1 MISSILKTTGKGS
14 PSPAGKRLRWKD
26 GLTHGVMLETKCDT
40 GATPATEAWIREIV
54 STSASN
60 IADAVR
66 DGILKG
72 KTGLKGTHKICR
84 PDLIR
89 QLYTMTGKE
98 YTFLNRTY
106 AGLEAAEKVIKKY
119 CHRQSHVS
127 RQTWCVFLTSQFS
140 IDEIDQAT
148 NALTLPLVGDI
159 CIIPKDPTH
168 GADTYATR
176 IRHIGDGWDQAKK
189 SSMAH
194 GRAAART
201 FLTGT
206 PFIITSEK
214 LALDLQQ
221 HIEETADTVERGHV
235 YQIDQIADQHWRFS
249 RNEHVDISGMH
260 YSERQHIIDQVTF
273 WLRWNEWT
281 KFEKIVMDHTD
292 FVNHP
297 TEFDFVYGRYWRAV
311 NATQL
316 RFDEIYEK
324 DAVLD
329 GRLVAAKVGAGKM
342 IRT

>member
-14 PSPAGKRLRWKD
+14 PPPSGKRLRWND
-26 GLTHGVMLETKCDT
+26 SLTHGVMIETKCDT
-40 GATPATEAWIREIV
+40 DTASATEAWTREIV
-54 STSASN
+54 PTSASN

-66 DGILKG
+66 GGILKG

-98 YTFLNRTY
+98 YTIWGRTCV
-106 AGLEAAEKVIKKY
+106 GTEAAEKVIKKY
-119 CHRQSHVS
+119 CHRQSRVS
-127 RQTWCVFLTSQFS
+127 RQAWRVFLTSQFS

-168 GADTYATR
+168 GADTYGTR
-176 IRHIGDGWDQAKK
+176 IRKIGDGWDQAKK

-194 GRAAART
+194 GRAAALT
-201 FLTGT
+201 FLAGT
-206 PFIITSEK
+206 TFIITSEK
-214 LALDLQQ
+214 LAVDLQQ
-221 HIEETADTVERGHV
+221 HIDETAETIERGHV
-235 YQIDQIADQHWRFS
+235 YQINKAEDHKWTFS
-249 RNEHVDISGMH
+249 RNEDVDISGMS
-260 YSERQHIIDQVTF
+260 YDERQQIIDQVTF

-281 KFEKIVMDHTD
+281 KFEKIVMEHTD
-292 FVNHP
+292 LVNHP
-297 TEFDFVYGRYWRAV
+297 TEFDSVYGQYWRAV

-329 GRLVAAKVGAGKM
+329 KRLVAAKAGAGKLD
-342 IRT
+342 RT